1 MTPGR
6 CRVIA
11 YPAVPVAASVRE
23 GPDGLRARREPFDT
37 GKMAYAEYLRHAEG
51 DVPIMTPERRSLEA
65 LEETFDRRFHNFPE
79 TRLPGE
85 NVRERRKGSLPY
97 GSGRL
102 YYVFGEEDG
111 REFLETTPTTGWASL
126 MAGIYDDGTSVGL
139 PELCS
144 MYGYDP
150 KIPGD
155 EERKEAEMQKEYRE
169 TLDDLIAKGL
179 FDDEPIP
186 GSLAINSY
194 LVLHDADG
202 SEMRCGGACVEAKT
216 DGRAQGAA
224 LSTVLRPPNLSG
236 LPHRR

>member
-1 MTPGR
+1 MTP
-6 CRVIA
+6 
-11 YPAVPVAASVRE
+11 
-23 GPDGLRARREPFDT
+23 D
-37 GKMAYAEYLRHAEG
+37 
-51 DVPIMTPERRSLEA
+51 RRSLRA
-65 LEETFDRRFHNFPE
+65 LEEAFDRRFHSFPE

-111 REFLETTPTTGWASL
+111 KEYLEYYAYHRMGESH
-126 MAGIYDDGTSVGL
+126 GRIYDDGAMVGL

-150 KIPGD
+150 EVPGD
-155 EERKEAEMQKEYRE
+155 EERKRAEMQREYQE

-179 FDDEPIP
+179 FDDEPVP

-194 LVLHDADG
+194 LVLHDA
-202 SEMRCGGACVEAKT
+202 GGTEGDAGEE
-216 DGRAQGAA
+216 
-224 LSTVLRPPNLSG
+224 PPSSKE
-236 LPHRR
+236 